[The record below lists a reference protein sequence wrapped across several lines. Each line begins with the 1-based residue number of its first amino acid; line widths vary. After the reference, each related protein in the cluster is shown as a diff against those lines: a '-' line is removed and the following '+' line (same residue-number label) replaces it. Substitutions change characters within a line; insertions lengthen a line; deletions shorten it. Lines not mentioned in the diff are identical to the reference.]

1 MKSRH
6 DTNFADLRSLWH
18 CERRT

>member
-1 MKSRH
+1 MKSRQ